1 MMRARSAGSMALLAL
16 LVATAGQGQ
25 EATLPGRVTLLDA
38 DATPAI
44 TPGPGAVSSRVVALD
59 YNLRSLFIELRDLGE
74 LRHQA
79 GAP

>member
-1 MMRARSAGSMALLAL
+1 MVLLGL
-16 LVATAGQGQ
+16 CGATAGQGQ
-25 EATLPGRVTLLDA
+25 EATIPGRVTLLDA

-44 TPGPGAVSSRVVALD
+44 TPGPGGVSSGVVALD
-59 YNLRSLFIELRDLGE
+59 YNLRSLFVELRDLGE